1 MRGWVVSDAGLASG
15 TVGLELVGAPG
26 DLDSVSAPG
35 LAVLGVWDSEPV
47 VAALGVW
54 DSERGVAALGVW
66 DSGTWCGGAWSL
78 RLGAGLGARR
88 KSEHRSQSSNAQQA
102 AMSHLVT
109 NPRVPLNAAKNQTGS
124 GTQDRINASKGG
136 RFLAC

>member
-1 MRGWVVSDAGLASG
+1 MAGWFSDAGLASG
-15 TVGLELVGAPG
+15 TAGLELVGAPG

-35 LAVLGVWDSEPV
+35 LAVLGVWDSEPGSGG
-47 VAALGVW
+47 ASGCGGAWSLG
-54 DSERGVAALGVW
+54 L
-66 DSGTWCGGAWSL
+66 GTWCGGAWSL

-109 NPRVPLNAAKNQTGS
+109 NPPSAPQCGKKS
-124 GTQDRINASKGG
+124 DRKWDAGPD
-136 RFLAC
+136 